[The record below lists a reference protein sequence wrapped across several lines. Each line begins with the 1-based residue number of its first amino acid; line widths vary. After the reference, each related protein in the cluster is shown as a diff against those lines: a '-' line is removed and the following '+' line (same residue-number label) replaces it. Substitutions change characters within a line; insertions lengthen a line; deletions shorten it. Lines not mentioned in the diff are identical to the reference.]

1 MCFFYWK
8 CLFERICG
16 YAKLLGMTDLT
27 PMLKQYRKIKEEYKD
42 TFLFFRMGDF
52 YEMFY
57 DDAIEG
63 SKILDI
69 TLTSRGK
76 GTPNNIPMCG
86 VPYHSADNYIA
97 KMVKSGHKVAICEQ
111 VEDPKVARGIV
122 KREVIRVITPGT
134 ISDLSLLDAKNNN
147 FIASLAPCENLFG
160 LALIDLSTGIFKVTE
175 IPAKNYPEVFLEYMK
190 HFAPKELVLPE
201 HFSLPEKMKKE
212 QLTPLLLTPMEDWH
226 FSYEM
231 AKKSLLEH
239 FQVTSLEGYGCADK
253 VGALT
258 AGGALIHYLKK
269 TQKAELSHISK
280 MGLHNPADYMILDS
294 TTQKNLE
301 IVHSLID
308 GSRTGTLLS
317 VIDKTLTPMGGR
329 ALRTFILNP
338 LLSKKE
344 INERL
349 DAVSDLCDKTME
361 RQEIRQHVKMIQD
374 IERIL
379 SKITLKTV
387 NPRDMI
393 ALRNSFCVLPRIKGF
408 SQKFMSP
415 LLSNCLEGMDLLED
429 IYQRLDA
436 SLLDHPPLSTR
447 EGGIFKEGYHAAL
460 DELKKISRTGKDFI
474 ASLEAKERKRTGI
487 NSLKVRF
494 NKVFGYYIEVS
505 KPNLPHVPADYI
517 RKQTLVNAERFITP
531 ELKEYES
538 KVLNA
543 QEHIKEMEGKLF
555 EELREFLSPRLGRMR
570 KTAESIAMVDVM
582 AAFAETATE
591 NNYTRPIISEG
602 HTIRISNGRHPVV
615 ERMKLDGRFVP
626 NDTLLDDA
634 DNQILIITGP
644 NMGGKSTYL
653 RQVALI
659 TLLAQAGS
667 FVPADH
673 AEIGIVDRIFTR
685 VGASDSL
692 VEGKSTFLTEMSE
705 TANILNNATPQSM
718 LILDEIGRGTATFD
732 GLSIAWAT
740 VEYIHENPEVSAKT
754 LFATHYHEL
763 TELAVTLPRVANY
776 NIAAKEWM
784 DEVIFLHKL
793 EKGKADRSYG
803 IQVAKLAGIPKE
815 VIERAKEILSNL
827 ERNEFRK
834 DGIPKL
840 AVGSKGISPKRIQQL
855 PLFTQTENGEIIQ
868 EIEKINL
875 DELTP
880 LDALNVLDRLKKKI
894 KEDD

>member
-1 MCFFYWK
+1 MGN
-8 CLFERICG
+8 CLFERIYG
-16 YAKLLGMTDLT
+16 YVTLFGMTDLT
-27 PMLKQYRKIKEEYKD
+27 PMLKQYRKIKEQHRD

-57 DDAIEG
+57 DDAVEG

-97 KMVKSGHKVAICEQ
+97 KLVKSGHKVAICEQ
-111 VEDPKVARGIV
+111 VEDPKLAMGIV

-134 ISDLSLLDAKNNN
+134 ISDPSLLDAKSNNY
-147 FIASLAPCENLFG
+147 IASLSPCENLFG

-175 IPAKNYPEVFLEYMK
+175 IPSQDYPGVFLEYMK

-201 HFSLPEKMKKE
+201 HLSFPDKFKKE
-212 QLTPLLLTPMEDWH
+212 HLTSLLLTPIEDWH
-226 FSYEM
+226 FSYDM
-231 AKKSLLEH
+231 AKKTLLEH

-253 VGALT
+253 VAGLS
-258 AGGALIHYLKK
+258 AGGALIHYLKQ

-280 MGLHNPADYMILDS
+280 MSWHNPSDYMILDY

-308 GSRTGTLLS
+308 RSRTGTLLS
-317 VIDKTLTPMGGR
+317 VIDQTLTPMGGR
-329 ALRTFILNP
+329 TLRSFILNP

-344 INERL
+344 IDERL
-349 DAVSDLCDKTME
+349 DAVSELCDKTME
-361 RQEIRQHVKMIQD
+361 RQEIRNHLKSIQD

-379 SKITLKTV
+379 SKITLETV

-393 ALRNSFCVLPRIKGF
+393 ALKNSFYELPRIKVF
-408 SQKFMSP
+408 SQEFLSP
-415 LLSNCLEGMDLLED
+415 LLSTCLREMDPLED
-429 IYQRLDA
+429 IYQRIDS
-436 SLLDHPPLSTR
+436 SLLDQPPLSTR
-447 EGGIFKEGYHAAL
+447 EGGIFKDGFHTELDAL
-460 DELKKISRTGKDFI
+460 RKIRRTGKDFI
-474 ASLEAKERKRTGI
+474 ASLETKERKRTGI
-487 NSLKVRF
+487 NSLKVRY

-505 KPNLPHVPADYI
+505 KPNLPHIADDYI

-543 QEHIKEMEGKLF
+543 QENIKELESKLF
-555 EELREFLSPRLGRMR
+555 EELRHFFSSRIPRMR
-570 KTAESIAMVDVM
+570 ETAENIAVIDVM
-582 AAFAETATE
+582 VSFAEAAAA
-591 NNYTRPIISEG
+591 NSYTRPIITEG

-615 ERMKLDGRFVP
+615 EKMKLDGRFVP

-634 DNQILIITGP
+634 ENQILIITGP

-673 AEIGIVDRIFTR
+673 AEIGTVDRIFTR

-705 TANILNNATPQSM
+705 TANILNNATPRSL

-740 VEYIHENPEVSAKT
+740 LEYIHENATISAKT

-793 EKGKADRSYG
+793 QQGKADRSYG
-803 IQVAKLAGIPKE
+803 IQVAKLAGIPKK
-815 VIERAKEILSNL
+815 VIERAKEILTNL
-827 ERNEFRK
+827 ERNEFGK

-840 AVGSKGISPKRIQQL
+840 AVGSKGASPKRSHQL
-855 PLFTQTENGEIIQ
+855 PLFTQTENGEIVK
-868 EIEKINL
+868 EIEKLKL
-875 DELTP
+875 DELKP

-894 KEDD
+894 KEND